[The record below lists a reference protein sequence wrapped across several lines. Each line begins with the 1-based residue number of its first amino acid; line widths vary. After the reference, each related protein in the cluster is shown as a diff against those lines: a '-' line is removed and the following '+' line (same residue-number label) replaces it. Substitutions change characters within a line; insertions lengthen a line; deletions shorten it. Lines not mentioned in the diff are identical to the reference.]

1 MPAPA
6 IHPYRPIVP
15 MIYAYTTPGVTYNEG
30 WVKIGYTENLPKT
43 RIAQQTRT
51 AGIRAKMEWSDNALY
66 KDGSGEAFTDHD
78 FHHFLERQR
87 QVARRRPGEWFH
99 IDVPVSRRYFDEFA
113 HRQYQLQPFPL
124 RPYELREEQE
134 AAVAQTAEAFREGAE
149 EFLWNAKP
157 RFGKTLAVYELA
169 LRMGCRNVLVL
180 TNRPSVAN
188 SWADDFHEFFDGGG
202 KMVFVSDNPA
212 VAGKPGVLSRGEFVN
227 LAGAGETCMVAF
239 ESLQGLKGSVYFGGV
254 HDKLEW
260 MVKERHDRKG
270 RLQKGIVFDL
280 LVLDESQEGV
290 DTLRT
295 DVALGQIARRHMLF
309 LSGTPFKALASA
321 RFPERCIF
329 NWSYA
334 DEQARKAAWQGDGFN
349 PYETLPR
356 LALYTYRLSPMIRE
370 TLERGIVLDDGTT
383 ADPFFGLNEFFR
395 TNENGGFV
403 LADSVRKFVRSL
415 STGEKYPFSTPELRE
430 ALPHTLWLLDRVAS
444 AKALKRLL
452 EADPVFREYHIVL
465 AVGDGSADDEAPPSD
480 PAFDRVREAV
490 RTHPRTITLSVGQLT
505 VGVTVPEWCGV
516 LMLCNLSSPSAYMQA
531 AFRAQNPGTLRL
543 PGGRLL
549 RKETAYI
556 FDFDPA
562 RTLVVFDEFANNLR
576 PPSGGRTSTDRA
588 ENIKRL
594 LNFFPVVGEDPDGSM
609 VELDAA
615 AVLSIPRRLKSSEVV
630 RKGFMSNYLFSGISN
645 VFGSA
650 AAPVLEILK
659 KLTPPREQPAP
670 SPALDSLGQVRVD
683 ENGNAVP
690 DENIVIG
697 TARELF
703 GERIYAELPSVP
715 SLPDS
720 IRETPEEAG
729 REIARVADA
738 LKEGLAEVVVEPIV
752 GQYEL
757 GARAAKRLRE
767 EVERS
772 VDAAM
777 QRHKT
782 EFERE
787 TGIARTE
794 LERDRQA
801 AESPADLRR
810 AEERFRASL
819 DHATRGLNEAIERT
833 KRDIGENKPLEL
845 VRKLE
850 QWKEEEKKRTAEDDM
865 RAHLR
870 GFARTIPS
878 FIMAYGEGERG
889 GITLANFD
897 TRTEPGVFL
906 EVTGITVDEFRFL
919 RDGGDWTDPETG
931 AVVHFG
937 GHLFD
942 ETVFDDSV
950 AEFWAKKTALA
961 DYFDE
966 TLGEDIFDYVPPQ
979 KTNQIFTPRT
989 VVRRMVDLL
998 EAENPGCFDDP
1009 DRTFADLYMKSG
1021 LFIAEIVKRL
1031 YRSPVLKKR
1040 FPIRDERIRH
1050 ILTRQVYGLA
1060 PTRIIHLIATHYILG
1075 FPGAPDV
1082 SSTHFRQADASAAAR
1097 DSSLPALLDSLFPA

>member
-6 IHPYRPIVP
+6 IRPYRPIVP
-15 MIYAYTTPGVTYNEG
+15 MIYAYTTPGVASNDG
-30 WVKIGYTENLPKT
+30 WIKIGYTEKYKPAQ
-43 RIAQQTRT
+43 RIAQQTHT
-51 AGIRAKMEWSDNALY
+51 AGIPAQLEWQDNAMY
-66 KDGSGEAFTDHD
+66 KDGTAEYFTDRT
-78 FHHFLERQR
+78 FHAFLTRHRGLEQR
-87 QVARRRPGEWFH
+87 PRTEWFRT
-99 IDVPVSRRYFDEFA
+99 DSSSSRHYFEEFA
-113 HRQYQLQPFPL
+113 LRQYAPPVAPL
-124 RPYELREEQE
+124 TPYALREEQE
-134 AAVAQTAEAFREGAE
+134 KAVAQTAEAFRGSAT

-169 LRMGCRNVLVL
+169 LRMGFRNVLVL

-202 KMVFVSDNPA
+202 KLVFVSDNPA

-227 LAGAGETCMVAF
+227 LAGAGEACMVAF
-239 ESLQGLKGSVYFGGV
+239 ESLQGLKGSVYFGGEY
-254 HDKLEW
+254 DKLEW
-260 MVKERHDRKG
+260 LVKERRDRQG
-270 RLQKGIVFDL
+270 RLQQGLVFDL

-290 DTLRT
+290 DTFRT
-295 DVALGQIARRHMLF
+295 DVALRQIARKHTLF

-321 RFPERCIF
+321 RFPDRCIF

-334 DEQARKAAWQGDGFN
+334 DEQARKAEWHGDGFN

-356 LALYTYRLSPMIRE
+356 LALFTYRLSPMIRE
-370 TLERGIVLDDGTT
+370 AVERGMELDDGKTV
-383 ADPFFGLNEFFR
+383 DVSFGLNEFFR
-395 TNENGGFV
+395 TDGNGAFV
-403 LADSVRKFVRSL
+403 HLDSVRKFVGSL

-452 EADPVFREYHIVL
+452 ETDPVFREYHIVL
-465 AVGDGSADDEAPPSD
+465 AVGDGRNDDDD
-480 PAFDRVREAV
+480 PTVDAAFDRVREAV

-531 AFRAQNPGTLRL
+531 AFRAQNPGTLRT
-543 PGGRLL
+543 GNGRLL
-549 RKETAYI
+549 RKETAYV

-576 PPSGGRTSTDRA
+576 PPSGGRTTADRA
-588 ENIKRL
+588 ENIRRL
-594 LNFFPVVGEDPDGSM
+594 LNFFPVVGEDPAGRM

-645 VFGSA
+645 VFHASEA
-650 AAPVLEILK
+650 VRQILA
-659 KLTPPREQPAP
+659 KLSPPREGGARA
-670 SPALDSLGQVRVD
+670 SADLDAIGGVEVD
-683 ENGNAVP
+683 DAGNAVAK
-690 DENIVIG
+690 DEIVIG

-703 GERIYAELPSVP
+703 GPKLYADIDVP
-715 SLPDS
+715 SLPADGDGPDAAAQGIARFAES
-720 IRETPEEAG
+720 LKEQLADTVVAPVATHFGLGDRAARRLEAEISRDVDASLQVHQADYERKAG
-729 REIARVADA
+729 IARV
-738 LKEGLAEVVVEPIV
+738 
-752 GQYEL
+752 EL
-757 GARAAKRLRE
+757 DR
-767 EVERS
+767 V
-772 VDAAM
+772 
-777 QRHKT
+777 
-782 EFERE
+782 RE
-787 TGIARTE
+787 T
-794 LERDRQA
+794 
-801 AESPADLRR
+801 AESPEEIRR
-810 AEERFRASL
+810 AEEDFKVTLDEAFRDL
-819 DHATRGLNEAIERT
+819 RKGLETQTRQIV
-833 KRDIGENKPLEL
+833 ENKPREL
-845 VRKLE
+845 VERLE
-850 QWKEEEKKRTAEDDM
+850 QQKAEAGKRAAEDDI

-870 GFARTIPS
+870 GFSRTIPS

-897 TRTEPGVFL
+897 AKTEPDVFR
-906 EVTGITVDEFRFL
+906 EVTSITVEEFRFL
-919 RDGGDWTDPETG
+919 RDGGDWTDPATG
-931 AVVHFG
+931 IRSHFE

-950 AEFWAKKTALA
+950 AEFWNKKTALA

-966 TLGEDIFDYVPPQ
+966 SLGEDIFDYIPPQ
-979 KTNQIFTPRT
+979 KTNQIFTPRA

-1040 FPIRDERIRH
+1040 FPTRDERIRH
-1050 ILTRQVYGLA
+1050 ILTRQVYGLS

-1075 FPGAPDV
+1075 FPGAPDI
-1082 SSTHFRQADASAAAR
+1082 SAAHFRQADASAAAR
-1097 DSSLPALLDSLFPA
+1097 DSSLPALLDSLFPD